1 VLNYKIITFSGRQSS
16 ENKGGR
22 TDMYTLQNLIRYCAG
37 QSKKIGGHI
46 TLYEGNLII
55 YFQQ

>member
-1 VLNYKIITFSGRQSS
+1 
-16 ENKGGR
+16 
-22 TDMYTLQNLIRYCAG
+22 MYTLQNLIRYCAG